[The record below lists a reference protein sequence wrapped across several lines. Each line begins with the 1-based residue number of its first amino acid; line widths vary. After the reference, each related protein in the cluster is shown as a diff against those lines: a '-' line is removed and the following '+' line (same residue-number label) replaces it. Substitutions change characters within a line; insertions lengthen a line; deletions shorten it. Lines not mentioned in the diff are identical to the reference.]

1 MKRFILLIYTL
12 CFFVG
17 YSLANDIQQAYSA
30 FEMIEE
36 KGVYVDEINL
46 TNLKSF
52 PIGLHKTIG
61 NTPVTLAISNV
72 VFHNGYAE
80 IDIYAKVVMPQNVV
94 LCFGAQKIKFSYNGS
109 FIGNVKLALL
119 EDLELPAFSDNSLKL
134 IFRGG
139 SNRYLDA
146 EDLSFATISCKGIEE
161 FGLAIDAEFSD
172 KFIVPVDKNGE
183 IIVGEKLRTSFSTTA
198 SDLDDIFVKVN
209 LPAFAVNGLDGYSF
223 ACENVVFDYSL
234 IKHEQEVKFPNNYQ
248 QNFFPEC
255 DIKMW
260 RGFYAK
266 NISVTLPSCFKEK
279 DSNKKL
285 SFATNHLII
294 DEYGLSGLFKADIP
308 ILSIEKGDASGWN
321 ISVNR
326 FALALE
332 ANQLTEAS
340 FGGEIGIPVSDSLNS
355 TLEYTGLFD
364 VYNNYYLSVEV
375 KDSLSFD
382 IFSARASIRDESYL
396 KLQVKDKKFRP
407 EALLHGNLNIKVK
420 DKKSS
425 EDSKVKMSGIEFQSL
440 KIQTEIPYF
449 SADYL
454 GYKGSGS
461 ITGIPIYLDNLY
473 LSSDVNYVNLGCGI
487 GIELGGIVSGKTD
500 FTIRSKTS
508 YENNKLH
515 WKYDKFIL
523 NSIHVGANIAEVLTL
538 NGSVT
543 MYENDPLY
551 GNGFSGSLNL
561 EMKKVLEDLKLSA
574 RAYFGNNG
582 YDYWMA
588 DASIHIPG
596 GIPCGP
602 VTLNGFTGGISSR
615 MKRIASKKSEELDRY
630 IPDENYGLGLKAGI
644 MASFCSDN
652 LVSAEATF
660 EIIFNKH
667 GGLNFIG
674 IYGNAS
680 FLEKMGAGALGTL
693 SEKTSQILNKVTEA
707 EEKITGGNA
716 KLIEKLC
723 LNKSQNPQ
731 KTCKSVI
738 ADEEVKGMKAKIV
751 LQYDFINN
759 AFDAQLEMA
768 VNVQEIIYGSGVN
781 YSAGKAVIHID
792 ANKWYLHVGR
802 PDNPI
807 ALSIGIAK
815 MISINASAYLMAGH
829 DLPSA
834 PAPPAQI
841 ANILGAELESLNYMR
856 DLNSLNQGKGVA
868 FGSQLSIDTG
878 DLYFLI
884 LYARFQA
891 GVGFDIMLKDYEN
904 AQCYGYSD
912 NIGING
918 WYANGQS
925 YAYLS
930 GELGV
935 GVNLFIIQ
943 TKIPI
948 ISGGMATLL
957 QSMLPNPT
965 WFYGQ
970 IGVNIDL
977 LGGLAKGNLDF
988 KFEIGEKCQLMQPG
1002 QSPLGTEIIG
1012 GIEPTETNE
1021 VDVFAVPQ
1029 VAFNMPINTEFIH
1042 TNKSG
1047 KTKMRIILKNFEL
1060 KDNNNNIVAGETK
1073 WNSNKDKVSLYTVDI
1088 LYPHTTYTL
1097 TVSLGFEEYTNGKWT
1112 TINTAGK
1119 ESVEQRTI
1127 TFITG
1132 DAPKNIPFTNIAYM
1146 YPVKDQGCFYP
1157 KEHTEGFVQLIK
1169 GQDYLFS
1176 SEYNYVADFISVD
1189 DNKITSTPVK
1199 YNSSN
1204 NSLSFNIPNLNKK
1217 TEYNIQFKG
1226 ILEKSEDVISQA
1238 TYRAVENAGDIKVK
1252 ENKTDQ
1258 LSNQADAL
1266 ILSYNFTTSKYSKF
1280 SDKIK
1285 AMKKEKPWYDKV
1297 NSTVYSV
1304 GYTIKNSELFDKVEV
1319 LGDLFTNNTA
1329 LIKLKAT
1336 GKDEYYTNKI
1346 SPLYK
1351 QSLVSLKGNRTD
1363 SYGNPP
1369 FEAITINHYYE
1380 KGLNN
1385 ETLDSDWFVFPWLYE
1400 PHIYYLK
1407 DWNYVRSKMIDK
1419 QCSGYMLNTQEKIFR
1434 GHFPLLT
1441 KGEYPVI
1448 ISYVLPNGHTSSE
1461 TPFEFK
1467 NEF

>member
-12 CFFVG
+12 CCFVG
-17 YSLANDIQQAYSA
+17 YSFANDIQQAYSA

-198 SDLDDIFVKVN
+198 SDLDDILVKVN

-234 IKHEQEVKFPNNYQ
+234 IKHKQEVIFPSDYQ

-260 RGFYAK
+260 RGFYAE

-321 ISVNR
+321 FSVNR

-382 IFSARASIRDESYL
+382 ILSAKASIRDESYL
-396 KLQVKDKKFRP
+396 KLQVKDKQFRP

-420 DKKSS
+420 DKNSS
-425 EDSKVKMSGIEFQSL
+425 DESKVKMSGIEFQSL

-449 SADYL
+449 SAKYL
-454 GYKGSGS
+454 GYKGSAA
-461 ITGIPIYLDNLY
+461 ITGIPIYLDKLS
-473 LSSDVNYVNLGCGI
+473 LSSDADFVKLGCGI
-487 GIELGGIVSGKTD
+487 GIELGGIVSGNTN

-523 NSIHVGANIAEVLTL
+523 NSINVGANIAEILTL

-551 GNGFSGSLNL
+551 GNGFSGSLYL
-561 EMKKVLEDLKLSA
+561 EMKKVLENLKVNA

-602 VTLNGFTGGISSR
+602 VTLVGFSGGISSK
-615 MKRIASKKSEELDRY
+615 MKRIASKNSNELDEY

-644 MASFCSDN
+644 MASFVN
-652 LVSAEATF
+652 EKMVSAEATF
-660 EIIFNKH
+660 EIIFNKY

-680 FLEKMGAGALGTL
+680 FLPKMGAGALGTL
-693 SEKTSQILNKVTEA
+693 SKKTSQILNKVTEA

-738 ADEEVKGMKAKIV
+738 PDEEVKGMKAKIV
-751 LQYDFINN
+751 IQYDFINN

-768 VNVQEIIYGSGVN
+768 VNIQEIIYGPGIN

-829 DLPSA
+829 DLPNA

-841 ANILGAELESLNYMR
+841 SKILGTELEELNYMR
-856 DLNSLNQGKGVA
+856 DLNSLNQGKGFA

-904 AQCYGYSD
+904 AQCFGYSD

-925 YAYLS
+925 YSYLS

-948 ISGGMATLL
+948 ISGGMATIL

-1012 GIEPTETNE
+1012 QIEPSETNE

-1029 VAFNMPINTEFIH
+1029 VAFNIPINTEFIH

-1060 KDNNNNIVAGETK
+1060 KDNNNNIVHGKTK
-1073 WNSNKDKVSLYTVDI
+1073 WNTNNDKISLYTDDI
-1088 LYPHTTYTL
+1088 LSPRTVYTL
-1097 TVSLGFEEYTNGKWT
+1097 TTSLGFEEYTNGKWV
-1112 TINTAGK
+1112 TIKTSGK
-1119 ESVEQRTI
+1119 ESVEERTI
-1127 TFITG
+1127 TFTTG
-1132 DAPKNIPFTNIAYM
+1132 DAPKNIPFRNIAYM
-1146 YPVKDQGCFYP
+1146 YPIKEQGYFYP
-1157 KEHTEGFVQLIK
+1157 KEYNKGFVQLK
-1169 GQDYLFS
+1169 QGQDYLFS
-1176 SEYNYVADFISVD
+1176 SEYKYVVDFISVVD
-1189 DNKITSTPVK
+1189 DKVITTPVA
-1199 YNSSN
+1199 YNSSTN
-1204 NSLSFNIPNLNKK
+1204 CLNFDIPNLSKS

-1226 ILEKSEDVISQA
+1226 LLEKSEDIISQA
-1238 TYRAVENAGDIKVK
+1238 SYRTVENAGNVKVK

-1258 LSNQADAL
+1258 LSNEADAL
-1266 ILSYNFTTSKYSKF
+1266 ILSYNFTTSKYSTF
-1280 SDKIK
+1280 SDKIN
-1285 AMKKEKPWYDKV
+1285 AMRIEKPWYDKV
-1297 NSTVYSV
+1297 NSTVYSL

-1336 GKDEYYTNKI
+1336 GEDEYYTNKI
-1346 SPLYK
+1346 SALYN
-1351 QSLVSLKGNRTD
+1351 QNIVSLKGNRTD
-1363 SYGNPP
+1363 NYGNPP
-1369 FEAITINHYYE
+1369 FNAITINHYYE

-1385 ETLDSDWFVFPWLYE
+1385 ETLEADWFVFPWLYE
-1400 PHIYYLK
+1400 PHIYYLE
-1407 DWNYVRSKMIDK
+1407 DWNHVRNKMIDK
-1419 QCSGYMLNTQEKIFR
+1419 QCGGYTLNTQEQIFR
-1434 GHFPLLT
+1434 KHFPLLT
-1441 KGEYPVI
+1441 IGKYPVT